1 MLNEPYSEYYD
12 KSFSMYFDSL
22 EIALCST
29 AVFTSPKTAPKGL
42 TAQVFAEKPVKFSL
56 G

>member
-1 MLNEPYSEYYD
+1 MLIEPYSEYYD

-29 AVFTSPKTAPKGL
+29 AVFTSPMTAPKGL
-42 TAQVFAEKPVKFSL
+42 TAQVFAEEPVKFSL